1 MTTEDGPIHIVYTCG
16 DPLAQRQNANV
27 TVVPTGE
34 ATAGGAIS
42 GAVASMLCKTERSAQ
57 GLIEVATVPVKK

>member
-1 MTTEDGPIHIVYTCG
+1 VYTCG
-16 DPLAQRQNANV
+16 DALGQRRNANV

-34 ATAGGAIS
+34 ATSGGAIS
-42 GAVASMLCKTERSAQ
+42 GAVASMLFKTERSAQ